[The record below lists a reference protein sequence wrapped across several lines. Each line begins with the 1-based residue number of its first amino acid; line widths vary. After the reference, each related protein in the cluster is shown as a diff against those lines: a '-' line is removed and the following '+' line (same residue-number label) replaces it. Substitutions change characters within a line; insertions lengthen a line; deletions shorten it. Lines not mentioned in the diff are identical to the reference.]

1 MAADIDN
8 RLSNRILWG
17 LLIGA
22 TAGGATLA
30 LSGAFPGLL
39 PAARSFA
46 TYVLDPLGQVFLR
59 MLFFV
64 VIPLVFASLAM
75 GVAQLERLGQL
86 GPLAIRTFALFFL
99 NMSIAVA
106 LGLVMMNVLEP
117 GSAMDAESR
126 ASLLAG
132 IRRRGAGADREARG
146 AARDHADG
154 HRRDV
159 HAAKSLR
166 RLHRQ

>member
-1 MAADIDN
+1 LRAPAGAGECGHGGGHRQ

-22 TAGGATLA
+22 TAGGVTLA

-39 PAARSFA
+39 LAARSLR

-86 GPLAIRTFALFFL
+86 GPLAIRTFACF
-99 NMSIAVA
+99 S
-106 LGLVMMNVLEP
+106 
-117 GSAMDAESR
+117 
-126 ASLLAG
+126 
-132 IRRRGAGADREARG
+132 
-146 AARDHADG
+146 
-154 HRRDV
+154 
-159 HAAKSLR
+159 
-166 RLHRQ
+166 